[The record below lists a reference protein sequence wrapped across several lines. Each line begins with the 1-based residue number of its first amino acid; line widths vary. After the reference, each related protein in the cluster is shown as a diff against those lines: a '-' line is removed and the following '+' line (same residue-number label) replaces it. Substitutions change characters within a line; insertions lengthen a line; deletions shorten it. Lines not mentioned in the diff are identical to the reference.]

1 MQDTSVTLDRWFW
14 GQQGA
19 EQEEGMLEIGG
30 GVEGVCEG
38 CLHTLEREK
47 CGILWGLEG
56 WMTDEEDNN
65 GKQLCVNE
73 RGEEDEIG
81 RV

>member
-1 MQDTSVTLDRWFW
+1 MHMFLCRTLDRWFW

-56 WMTDEEDNN
+56 
-65 GKQLCVNE
+65 
-73 RGEEDEIG
+73 
-81 RV
+81 